1 MEDYCGDL
9 VEEMENWLSSDDFD
23 RAWRECYARATDVQ
37 NGFLFILFFLVLTVC
52 STTCTQDRACK
63 GSTGRSDRNISETL
77 LLQTAASLHNHLP
90 LGALERMIPAPDAEF
105 VRGALEAVGVEDPRR
120 AGLQDL
126 EHFEAALVVV
136 YTHLAHCASLLESEM
151 PGMAHAIL
159 TGKIDPRGA

>member
-23 RAWRECYARATDVQ
+23 RAWRECY
-37 NGFLFILFFLVLTVC
+37 
-52 STTCTQDRACK
+52 DRACK